1 MTKASKKK
9 AGKPRN
15 VRPKEQGSG
24 NTSDGTTDAAP
35 KPESQETTQE
45 TAQETTPRRRTGPQC
60 KARRTN
66 GQPCKNAP
74 IKGGTVCAR
83 HGGGAPQVREKANQ
97 RLLEMVMPALA
108 RIRKI
113 ILNPNTSDAD
123 ALKAAREV
131 LNRTGFT
138 ERFALDI
145 APDDKWAELLAG
157 GLEDDRSLSNVPA
170 APELEA
176 GQGQL
181 DIYNMQQH
189 GLDARDENW
198 RDIRREDAEE
208 YESGRIYPDEN
219 TIQGRVVGDS
229 TWSPLDEHDASQA
242 SGPSQHD
249 PRPQGPPS
257 ETGYA
262 AYERRLAEAAED
274 EAERRRRGPKPILTR
289 PREPRR

>member
-15 VRPKEQGSG
+15 VRLKEQSSDSTTG
-24 NTSDGTTDAAP
+24 NATDAPP
-35 KPESQETTQE
+35 KPETQETT
-45 TAQETTPRRRTGPQC
+45 QETTPRRRTGPQC
-60 KARRTN
+60 KAHRTN

-113 ILNPNTSDAD
+113 ILNPKTSDAD

-138 ERFALDI
+138 ERFALEI
-145 APDDKWAELLAG
+145 SPDDKWAELLAG
-157 GLEDDRSLSNVPA
+157 GLEDDRSLSDVPRA
-170 APELEA
+170 ELEA
-176 GQGQL
+176 GQGQADL
-181 DIYNMQQH
+181 YNMQQR
-189 GLDARDENW
+189 GLVARDENW

-208 YESGRIYPDEN
+208 YERGRIYPDEN
-219 TIQGRVVGDS
+219 TIQGKVVGDS
-229 TWSPLDEHDASQA
+229 TWSPLDDHDASQA